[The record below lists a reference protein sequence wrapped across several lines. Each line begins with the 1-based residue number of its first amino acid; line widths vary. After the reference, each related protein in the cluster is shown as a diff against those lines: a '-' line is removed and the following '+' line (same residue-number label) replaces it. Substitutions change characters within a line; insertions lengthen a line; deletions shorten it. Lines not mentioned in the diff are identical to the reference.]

1 MSDDIRGMTAELAAD
16 PDSLVFLDL
25 GDALRRRGQLDAAYK
40 VARTGAARY
49 PELARAHDLCA
60 RILCDRGERDRA
72 FEAWVSALEMD
83 GGLVSAHKGLGFLYF
98 QAGDLVSAEKHL
110 AYAGQVDPDDVG
122 TGAALERVQALRQAG
137 SVAPPVPAPA
147 APTPPAAPKKPE
159 APPSETPRASEV
171 TAPASAAAAQDE
183 DDESVETEAAGGSE
197 LPFSFEESRPSP
209 VRDAVFAGLDG
220 GTDGLL
226 LVDSAGLRLG
236 GGLRN
241 PEGSDVA
248 DPVAALLAG
257 VSKEASRTARLLEL
271 GEWRGLAVE
280 CGDGNLFLSAPT
292 DSTLLLTVR
301 GLDTPMGRVARFAE
315 RASAAARVWLERSP

>member
-25 GDALRRRGQLDAAYK
+25 GEALRRRNQLDAAYK
-40 VARTGAARY
+40 VARTGANRY

-60 RILCDRGERDRA
+60 RILCDRGDRDRA
-72 FEAWVSALEMD
+72 FESWVSALELD
-83 GGLVSAHKGLGFLYF
+83 PGLVSAHKGLGFLYF
-98 QAGDLVSAEKHL
+98 QAGDLASADKHL
-110 AYAGQVDPDDVG
+110 AYAGQADPDDMG
-122 TGAALERVQALRQAG
+122 TAAALERVHALQRAPQPRAVAG
-137 SVAPPVPAPA
+137 PAAADEEPMESETVPAD
-147 APTPPAAPKKPE
+147 
-159 APPSETPRASEV
+159 
-171 TAPASAAAAQDE
+171 SA
-183 DDESVETEAAGGSE
+183 

-209 VRDAVFAGLDG
+209 VREAVFAGLDG

-241 PEGSDVA
+241 PEGTDVA
-248 DPVAALLAG
+248 DAVAAMLAG
-257 VSKEASRTARLLEL
+257 VSKEAARTARLLDL
-271 GEWRGLAVE
+271 GDWRGLAVE

-301 GLDTPMGRVARFAE
+301 GLDIPMGRVARFAE
-315 RASAAARVWLERSP
+315 RASMAARAWLERSQ

>member
-25 GDALRRRGQLDAAYK
+25 GEALRRRNQLDAAYK
-40 VARTGAARY
+40 VARTGANRY

-60 RILCDRGERDRA
+60 RILCDRGDRDRA
-72 FEAWVSALEMD
+72 FESWVSALD
-83 GGLVSAHKGLGFLYF
+83 LDPVLVSAHKGLGFLYF
-98 QAGDLVSAEKHL
+98 QAGDFASAEKHL
-110 AYAGQVDPDDVG
+110 AYAGQADPDDVG
-122 TGAALERVQALRQAG
+122 TAAALERVHALQR
-137 SVAPPVPAPA
+137 
-147 APTPPAAPKKPE
+147 TP
-159 APPSETPRASEV
+159 
-171 TAPASAAAAQDE
+171 APASAPPPAVASPATAAAGSAPPPAD
-183 DDESVETEAAGGSE
+183 AADAELDSEPVLAASE

-209 VRDAVFAGLDG
+209 LRDAVFAGLDG

-241 PEGSDVA
+241 PEGTDVA
-248 DPVAALLAG
+248 DSVAAMLAG
-257 VSKEASRTARLLEL
+257 VSKEAARTARLLDL
-271 GEWRGLAVE
+271 GDWRGLAVE

-301 GLDTPMGRVARFAE
+301 GLDMPMGRVARFAE
-315 RASAAARVWLERSP
+315 RASVAARAWLEGSQ

>member
-25 GDALRRRGQLDAAYK
+25 GEVLRRRNQLDAAYK
-40 VARTGAARY
+40 VARTGANRY

-60 RILCDRGERDRA
+60 RILCDRGDRDRA
-72 FEAWVSALEMD
+72 FESWVSALELD
-83 GGLVSAHKGLGFLYF
+83 AGLVSAHKGLGFLYF
-98 QAGDLVSAEKHL
+98 QAGDLASAQKHL
-110 AYAGQVDPDDVG
+110 AYAGQADPDDVG
-122 TGAALERVQALRQAG
+122 TAAALERVHVLQQAPQPAA
-137 SVAPPVPAPA
+137 APPPRAIPEA
-147 APTPPAAPKKPE
+147 APPAAG
-159 APPSETPRASEV
+159 A
-171 TAPASAAAAQDE
+171 
-183 DDESVETEAAGGSE
+183 EAAEEEPMESDTVPASE

-241 PEGSDVA
+241 PEGTDVA
-248 DPVAALLAG
+248 DTVAALLAG
-257 VSKEASRTARLLEL
+257 VSKEAARTARLLDL
-271 GEWRGLAVE
+271 GDWRGLAVE

-301 GLDTPMGRVARFAE
+301 GLDIPMGRVARFAE
-315 RASAAARVWLERSP
+315 RASMAARVWLERSQ

>member
-25 GDALRRRGQLDAAYK
+25 GEALRRRNQLDAAYK
-40 VARTGAARY
+40 VARTGANRY

-60 RILCDRGERDRA
+60 RILCDRGDRDRA
-72 FEAWVSALEMD
+72 FESWVSALD
-83 GGLVSAHKGLGFLYF
+83 LDPGLVSAHKGLGFLYF
-98 QAGDLVSAEKHL
+98 QAGDLASAEKHL
-110 AYAGQVDPDDVG
+110 AYAGQADPDDVG
-122 TGAALERVQALRQAG
+122 IAAALERVHVLRQA
-137 SVAPPVPAPA
+137 PAPA
-147 APTPPAAPKKPE
+147 SVPPP
-159 APPSETPRASEV
+159 
-171 TAPASAAAAQDE
+171 APASPPLPAPAPEPMEAEPVLAA
-183 DDESVETEAAGGSE
+183 SE

-209 VRDAVFAGLDG
+209 LRDAVFAGLDG

-241 PEGSDVA
+241 PEGADVA
-248 DPVAALLAG
+248 DSVAAMLAG
-257 VSKEASRTARLLEL
+257 VSKEAARTARLLDL
-271 GEWRGLAVE
+271 GDWRGLAVE

-301 GLDTPMGRVARFAE
+301 GLDIPMGRVARFAE
-315 RASAAARVWLERSP
+315 RASVAARAWLEGSQ

>member
-25 GDALRRRGQLDAAYK
+25 GEALRRRNQLDAAYK
-40 VARTGAARY
+40 VARTGANRY

-60 RILCDRGERDRA
+60 RILCDRGDRDRA
-72 FEAWVSALEMD
+72 FESWVSALD
-83 GGLVSAHKGLGFLYF
+83 LDPVLVSAHKGLGFLYF
-98 QAGDLVSAEKHL
+98 QAGDFASAEKHL
-110 AYAGQVDPDDVG
+110 AYAGQADPDDVG
-122 TGAALERVQALRQAG
+122 TAAALERVHALQR
-137 SVAPPVPAPA
+137 
-147 APTPPAAPKKPE
+147 TP
-159 APPSETPRASEV
+159 
-171 TAPASAAAAQDE
+171 APASAPPPAVAADAELD
-183 DDESVETEAAGGSE
+183 SAPVLAASE

-209 VRDAVFAGLDG
+209 LRDAVFAGLDG

-241 PEGSDVA
+241 PEGTDVA
-248 DPVAALLAG
+248 DSVAAMLAG
-257 VSKEASRTARLLEL
+257 VSKEAARTARLLDL
-271 GEWRGLAVE
+271 GDWRGLAVE

-301 GLDTPMGRVARFAE
+301 GLDMPMGRVARFAE
-315 RASAAARVWLERSP
+315 RASVAARAWLEGSQ

>member
-25 GDALRRRGQLDAAYK
+25 GEALRRRNQLDAAYK
-40 VARTGAARY
+40 VARTGASRY

-60 RILCDRGERDRA
+60 RILCDRGDRDRA
-72 FEAWVSALEMD
+72 FESWVSALD
-83 GGLVSAHKGLGFLYF
+83 LDPGLVSAHKGLGFLYF
-98 QAGDLVSAEKHL
+98 QAGDLASAEKHL
-110 AYAGQVDPDDVG
+110 AYAGQADPDDVG
-122 TGAALERVQALRQAG
+122 TAAALERVHVLQQ
-137 SVAPPVPAPA
+137 APPSASAP
-147 APTPPAAPKKPE
+147 PPAAPSPAPCAAATEE
-159 APPSETPRASEV
+159 AIESEPGL
-171 TAPASAAAAQDE
+171 PAS
-183 DDESVETEAAGGSE
+183 G

-209 VRDAVFAGLDG
+209 LRDAVFAGLDG

-241 PEGSDVA
+241 PEGADVA
-248 DPVAALLAG
+248 DSVAAMLAG
-257 VSKEASRTARLLEL
+257 VSKEAARTARLLDL
-271 GEWRGLAVE
+271 GDWRGLAVE

-301 GLDTPMGRVARFAE
+301 GLDMPMGRVARFAE
-315 RASAAARVWLERSP
+315 RASVAARAWLEGSQ

>member
-25 GDALRRRGQLDAAYK
+25 GEALRRRNQLDAAYK
-40 VARTGAARY
+40 VARTGANRY

-60 RILCDRGERDRA
+60 RILCDRGDRDRA
-72 FEAWVSALEMD
+72 FESWVSALELD
-83 GGLVSAHKGLGFLYF
+83 PGLVSAHKGLGFLYF
-98 QAGDLVSAEKHL
+98 QAGDLASADKHL
-110 AYAGQVDPDDVG
+110 AYAGQADPDDVG
-122 TGAALERVQALRQAG
+122 TAAALERVHALQQATPQVA
-137 SVAPPVPAPA
+137 APPPRVVAGPEAADEEPMEAETVPA
-147 APTPPAAPKKPE
+147 
-159 APPSETPRASEV
+159 
-171 TAPASAAAAQDE
+171 
-183 DDESVETEAAGGSE
+183 SE
-197 LPFSFEESRPSP
+197 LPFSFDESRPSP

-241 PEGSDVA
+241 PEGTDVA
-248 DPVAALLAG
+248 DTVAAMLAG
-257 VSKEASRTARLLEL
+257 VSKEATRTARLLDL
-271 GEWRGLAVE
+271 GDWRGLAVE

-301 GLDTPMGRVARFAE
+301 GLDIPMGRVARFAE
-315 RASAAARVWLERSP
+315 RASMAARAWLERSQ

>member
-25 GDALRRRGQLDAAYK
+25 GEALRRRNQLDAAYK
-40 VARTGAARY
+40 VARTGSNRY

-60 RILCDRGERDRA
+60 RILCDRGDRDRA
-72 FEAWVSALEMD
+72 FESWVSALD
-83 GGLVSAHKGLGFLYF
+83 LDPGLVSAHKGLGFLYF
-98 QAGDLVSAEKHL
+98 QAGDLASAEKHL
-110 AYAGQVDPDDVG
+110 AYAGQADPDDVG
-122 TGAALERVQALRQAG
+122 TAAALERVHVLQQAPAPA
-137 SVAPPVPAPA
+137 SVSPPVPAAVP
-147 APTPPAAPKKPE
+147 
-159 APPSETPRASEV
+159 
-171 TAPASAAAAQDE
+171 APASPPPPADATDEQMQPEPVLAA
-183 DDESVETEAAGGSE
+183 SE

-209 VRDAVFAGLDG
+209 LRDAVFAGLDG

-241 PEGSDVA
+241 PEGADVA
-248 DPVAALLAG
+248 DSVAAMLAG
-257 VSKEASRTARLLEL
+257 VSKEAARTARLLDL
-271 GEWRGLAVE
+271 GDWRGLAVE

-301 GLDTPMGRVARFAE
+301 GLDMPMGRVARFAE
-315 RASAAARVWLERSP
+315 RASVAARAWLEGSP